1 MLNAT
6 GLTKRYGDVA
16 ALDDVGF
23 ELNAGE
29 VLAVIGANGAGK
41 TTLIKC
47 LMGLVKFQGNVKV
60 DGIDVARSG
69 PAARKKIGYLPQ
81 NPAFHTDLSFAETAL
96 FYADLKRVSAMR
108 ARQLVETVGLGEHA
122 AQKVG
127 ALSGGMRQRLSLAV
141 ALLAEP
147 MLLVFDEPVAGLDMP
162 ARLELRRLVLE
173 QRDSGRAVV
182 LSTHWLEDVPYI
194 ADRVLA
200 LERGKCAFLG
210 PASESAA
217 AISPLSR
224 LYLRLNG
231 HTPDAIGIIQ
241 EAAPAGSVARSGDW
255 VVVRCK
261 ALDKAMVV
269 ERLLASGIRVLD
281 FRVEEAPAETASSFH
296 DLTHEGDIR

>member
-1 MLNAT
+1 MLSAT

-16 ALDDVGF
+16 ALDDVEF
-23 ELNAGE
+23 DLAAGE

-47 LMGLVKFQGNVKV
+47 LMGLVKFEGTVTV
-60 DGIDVARSG
+60 DGIDVARNG
-69 PAARKKIGYLPQ
+69 PAARRKVGYLPQ
-81 NPAFHTDLSFAETAL
+81 SPAFHTDLTVAETAL
-96 FYADLKRVSAMR
+96 FYADLKRVPAGR
-108 ARQLVETVGLGEHA
+108 ARSLVDSVGLGEHA
-122 AQKVG
+122 AKKVG

-200 LERGKCAFLG
+200 LDRGKCAFLG
-210 PASESAA
+210 PASESVAA
-217 AISPLSR
+217 TSPVSR

-241 EAAPAGSVARSGDW
+241 QAAPAGAIARSGDW

-261 ALDKAMVV
+261 GPDKAMVV
-269 ERLLASGIRVLD
+269 ERLLASGIGVLD
-281 FRVEEAPAETASSFH
+281 FRVEEAPDETASSFH
-296 DLTHEGDIR
+296 DLTHEVDIR